1 QTLFFDL
8 SSFVSLLSQSVLS
21 LPVIHLE
28 RPLPPSIS
36 CLPPSSSLSHSLCL
50 SIPLSLSLSPSLS
63 LSLSLPL
70 WAGTIHI
77 SPPITDSIAPSLP
90 LSLPR
95 SLTHSFV
102 CSLTPTPKNSA

>member
-63 LSLSLPL
+63 LSLSLTL
-70 WAGTIHI
+70 SLSLSH
-77 SPPITDSIAPSLP
+77 PPSLSLPPSLP
-90 LSLPR
+90 HLTFSLSSSISP
-95 SLTHSFV
+95 
-102 CSLTPTPKNSA
+102 